1 MQLKPLQDRVVVQR
15 LDEETKTAG
24 GIIIPDNH
32 TEKPSQGKILA
43 VGTGYRMT
51 DGSVRN
57 LDVKVGDTVL
67 FGKYSGTEVKVEGKP
82 VLIMKEDEILGI
94 LHS

>member
-43 VGTGYRMT
+43 VGTGYRNT
-51 DGSVRN
+51 DGSVRA
-57 LDVKVGDTVL
+57 LDVKIGDTVL
-67 FGKYSGTEVKVEGKP
+67 FGKYSGTTVKVEGKD
-82 VLIMKEDEILGI
+82 VLVMKEDEILGI
-94 LHS
+94 LH

>member
-15 LDEETKTAG
+15 LEEETKTAG

-32 TEKPSQGKILA
+32 TEKPSQGKIVA
-43 VGTGYRMT
+43 VGTGYRLT

-67 FGKYSGTEVKVEGKP
+67 FGKYSGTSVKVDGKE
-82 VLIMKEDEILGI
+82 VLIMKEEEILGI
-94 LHS
+94 LQ

>member
-43 VGTGYRMT
+43 VGTGYRNT
-51 DGSVRN
+51 DGSVRA

-67 FGKYSGTEVKVEGKP
+67 FGKYSGTTVKVEGKD
-82 VLIMKEDEILGI
+82 VLVMKEEEILGI
-94 LHS
+94 LH

>member
-1 MQLKPLQDRVVVQR
+1 MELKPLQDRVVVQR

-24 GIIIPDNH
+24 GIIIPDTH
-32 TEKPSQGKILA
+32 TEKPSQGKIIA
-43 VGTGYRMT
+43 VGSGYRNT
-51 DGSVRN
+51 DGSIRN

-94 LHS
+94 LH

>member
-1 MQLKPLQDRVVVQR
+1 MQLRPLQDRVVVQR
-15 LDEETKTAG
+15 VDEETKTAG
-24 GIIIPDNH
+24 GIIIPDSH

-43 VGTGYRMT
+43 VGTGYRLP

-94 LHS
+94 LH

>member
-1 MQLKPLQDRVVVQR
+1 MQLRPLQDRVVVQR

-24 GIIIPDNH
+24 GIIIPDSH
-32 TEKPSQGKILA
+32 TEKPSQGKIVA
-43 VGTGYRMT
+43 VGTGYRLT

-67 FGKYSGTEVKVEGKP
+67 FGKYSGTPVKVEGKE
-82 VLIMKEDEILGI
+82 VLVMKEDEILGI
-94 LHS
+94 LQ

>member
-1 MQLKPLQDRVVVQR
+1 MQLKPLQDRVVIQR

-24 GIIIPDNH
+24 GIIIPDSH

-43 VGTGYRMT
+43 VGTGYRLT
-51 DGSVRN
+51 DGSVRG

-67 FGKYSGTEVKVEGKP
+67 FGKYSGTTVKVDGKD
-82 VLIMKEDEILGI
+82 VLVMKEEEILGI
-94 LHS
+94 LH

>member
-32 TEKPSQGKILA
+32 TEKPSQGKIIA
-43 VGTGYRMT
+43 VGTGYRLT
-51 DGSVRN
+51 DGSLRS

-67 FGKYSGTEVKVEGKP
+67 FGKYSGTTVKVEGKD
-82 VLIMKEDEILGI
+82 VLVMKEDEILGI
-94 LHS
+94 LQ

>member
-43 VGTGYRMT
+43 VGTGYRLT
-51 DGSVRN
+51 DGSLRN
-57 LDVKVGDTVL
+57 LDVKVGDVVL

-94 LHS
+94 LH

>member
-1 MQLKPLQDRVVVQR
+1 MQLKPLQDRVVIQR

-32 TEKPSQGKILA
+32 TEKPSQGKVMA
-43 VGTGYRMT
+43 VGTGYRLN

-67 FGKYSGTEVKVEGKP
+67 FGKYSGTSVKVDGKE
-82 VLIMKEDEILGI
+82 VLIMKEEEILGI
-94 LHS
+94 LH

>member
-1 MQLKPLQDRVVVQR
+1 MQLRPLQDRVVVQR
-15 LDEETKTAG
+15 LDEETKTPG

-43 VGTGYRMT
+43 VGTGYRLQ
-51 DGSVRN
+51 DGTIRN

-94 LHS
+94 LH

>member
-1 MQLKPLQDRVVVQR
+1 MQLRPLQDRVVVQR
-15 LDEETKTAG
+15 LDEETKTPG

-32 TEKPSQGKILA
+32 AEKPSQGKIVA
-43 VGTGYRMT
+43 VGTGYRLQ

-57 LDVKVGDTVL
+57 LDVKVGDVVL

-82 VLIMKEDEILGI
+82 LLIMKEDEILGV
-94 LHS
+94 LH

>member
-32 TEKPSQGKILA
+32 TEKPSQGKVLA
-43 VGTGYRMT
+43 VGTGYRNT
-51 DGSVRN
+51 DGTVRG
-57 LDVKVGDTVL
+57 LDVKIGDTVL
-67 FGKYSGTEVKVEGKP
+67 FGKYSGTQVKVEGKE
-82 VLIMKEDEILGI
+82 VLVMKEEEILGV
-94 LHS
+94 LH

>member
-1 MQLKPLQDRVVVQR
+1 MQLKPLQDRVVIQR

-32 TEKPSQGKILA
+32 TEKPSQGKVVA
-43 VGTGYRMT
+43 VGTGYRLN

-67 FGKYSGTEVKVEGKP
+67 FGKYSGTAVKVEGKE
-82 VLIMKEDEILGI
+82 VLIMKEEEILGI
-94 LHS
+94 LH

>member
-1 MQLKPLQDRVVVQR
+1 MELRPLQDRVVVQR

-32 TEKPSQGKILA
+32 TEKPSQGKIIA
-43 VGTGYRMT
+43 VGSGYRNT

-57 LDVKVGDTVL
+57 LDVKVGDVVL

-94 LHS
+94 LH

>member
-1 MQLKPLQDRVVVQR
+1 MQLRPLQDRVVVQR

-24 GIIIPDNH
+24 GIIIPDSH
-32 TEKPSQGKILA
+32 TEKPSQGKIVA
-43 VGTGYRMT
+43 VGTGYRNT

-67 FGKYSGTEVKVEGKP
+67 FGKYSGTPVKVEGKE
-82 VLIMKEDEILGI
+82 VLVMKEDEILGI
-94 LHS
+94 LQ

>member
-1 MQLKPLQDRVVVQR
+1 MQLKPLQDRVVIQR

-24 GIIIPDNH
+24 GIIIPDSH

-43 VGTGYRMT
+43 VGTGYRLT
-51 DGSVRN
+51 DGSLRS

-67 FGKYSGTEVKVEGKP
+67 FGKYSGTTVKVEGKD
-82 VLIMKEDEILGI
+82 VLVMKEDEILGI
-94 LHS
+94 LN